1 MNLFNNYLNM
11 IKNQILKDNN
21 LSKIANS
28 NKLKGVNL
36 ENPPDK
42 LNYDLSSNVALI
54 LKKNNIKPIDIA
66 ERIKK
71 VLLKDIDDFSEVDI
85 AGPGFINIRLSKML
99 G

>member
-1 MNLFNNYLNM
+1 MNLFNNYLYL

-21 LSKIANS
+21 LSKIVNL

-42 LNYDLSSNVALI
+42 INYDLSSNVALI
-54 LKKNNIKPIDIA
+54 LAKKNNIKPFDIA

-71 VLLKDIDDFSEVDI
+71 VLLKDIDDFLLI
-85 AGPGFINIRLSKML
+85 
-99 G
+99 